1 MRRIAN
7 PLVQDAQIQTSSGQ
21 RWLYALGNLGCAIP
35 YQTVGA
41 VVLFFYVDVLKL
53 PPLWASAVMTA
64 YAIFNAVNNP
74 LMGYL
79 SDRTKSRW
87 GRRIPFILLGAVPYA
102 LFFAAL
108 FLAPFNG
115 ADQPAALLIWFI
127 AALFLFET
135 LATVVQ
141 TAYYALLPEMF
152 SEYHDRTSVAVRMN
166 IFMTVGLIIG
176 AALPI
181 SLASVIG
188 WPWMGLLLGII
199 SAAALLFAVRGMFER
214 QSNLSAPEVPW
225 WQSVKAT
232 FYNRSFLTIV
242 FAQTMRHF
250 ATAVASSGLAFYTKY
265 SLGADP
271 SSSSMI
277 LATIFIVAT
286 LALYPWKRFLANRL
300 EARTTLLIA
309 YALMGVSTIPLYLAQ
324 SLLAAL
330 LTAALMGTALAG
342 LLLMGDVTLSDV
354 IDEDE
359 TQTGQRREGMYFG
372 MSGFVITFAYALSS
386 LVFGWVSTAYG
397 YDPLVSVQPESV
409 AEGFRI
415 FMSIP
420 PAVGSLLAFAALW
433 FYPLHGARLKHV
445 KALLQARAA
454 GAGSAHTEG

>member
-1 MRRIAN
+1 MLKIAN
-7 PLVQDAQIQTSSGQ
+7 PLVSSTRIQTSNGQ

-41 VVLFFYVDVLKL
+41 VLLFFYVDVLKL
-53 PPLWASAVMTA
+53 SPVWAAAVMTG
-64 YAIFNAVNNP
+64 YAIFNAMNNP
-74 LMGYL
+74 VMGYL

-87 GRRIPFILLGAVPYA
+87 GRRIPFILFGTLPYA

-115 ADQPAALLIWFI
+115 ATQPIPLLIWFI
-127 AALFLFET
+127 VTLFLFET
-135 LATVVQ
+135 LATIVQ

-152 SEYHDRTSVAVRMN
+152 SEYTDRTSVSVRMN

-181 SLASVIG
+181 SLATIFG
-188 WPWMGLLLGII
+188 WPFMGMLLGLI
-199 SAAALLFAVRGMFER
+199 SAAALLFSVKGMYER
-214 QSNLSAPEVPW
+214 ESNLSAPEVPL
-225 WQSVKAT
+225 WQSIKAT
-232 FYNRSFLTIV
+232 FNNRSFITIV

-250 ATAVASSGLAFYTKY
+250 ATAVASSGLAFYAKY

-286 LALYPWKRFLANRL
+286 LALYPWKHFLANRL

-309 YALMGVSTIPLYLAQ
+309 YVLMGLSTIPLFLVQ
-324 SLLAAL
+324 SLLAAM
-330 LTAALMGTALAG
+330 LTAAFMGIALAG

-359 TQTGQRREGMYFG
+359 TKTGQRREGMYFG
-372 MSGFVITFAYALSS
+372 MSGFIITFAYALSS
-386 LVFGWVSTAYG
+386 LVFGWISTTYG
-397 YDPLVSVQPESV
+397 YNPQAATQPESV
-409 AEGFRI
+409 ALGFRV

-420 PAVGSLLAFAALW
+420 PAIGSLLAVVALV
-433 FYPLHGARLKHV
+433 FYPLHGQRLKQV
-445 KALLQARAA
+445 KAQLKNQ
-454 GAGSAHTEG
+454 STDNQS